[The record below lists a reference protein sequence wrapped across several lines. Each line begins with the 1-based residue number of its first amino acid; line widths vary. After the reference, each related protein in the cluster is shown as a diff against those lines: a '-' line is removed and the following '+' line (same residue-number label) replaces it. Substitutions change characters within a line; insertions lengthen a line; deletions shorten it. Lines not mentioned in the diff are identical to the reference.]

1 MLALRGAARLKGMYY
16 GTDPDGVS
24 LRPCGDLLLLGGGKH
39 RTGENSAGGRYR
51 GLEEQAER
59 LFPGASQAAHWS
71 AQDCISMDGVPYIGP
86 YASAAPNWY
95 VATGFGKWGM
105 TGSMVSALLLSG
117 LLTGERDPDG
127 AVFDPGRMD
136 LRASAANLWED
147 GKQAVKG
154 LCRSAF
160 EPPRAAVEALTP
172 GHGGIVEVE
181 GEKLG
186 VYKTEDGEVFTVS
199 ARCPHLG
206 CQVEWNP
213 DEKTWDCP
221 CHGSRFDFH
230 GRLLDGPAQK
240 GL

>member
-1 MLALRGAARLKGMYY
+1 M
-16 GTDPDGVS
+16 
-24 LRPCGDLLLLGGGKH
+24 
-39 RTGENSAGGRYR
+39 
-51 GLEEQAER
+51 
-59 LFPGASQAAHWS
+59 
-71 AQDCISMDGVPYIGP
+71 
-86 YASAAPNWY
+86 
-95 VATGFGKWGM
+95 
-105 TGSMVSALLLSG
+105 
-117 LLTGERDPDG
+117 
-127 AVFDPGRMD
+127 
-136 LRASAANLWED
+136 
-147 GKQAVKG
+147 
-154 LCRSAF
+154 
-160 EPPRAAVEALTP
+160 EALTP

-186 VYKTEDGEVFTVS
+186 VYKTEDGEVFTGA

>member
-1 MLALRGAARLKGMYY
+1 
-16 GTDPDGVS
+16 
-24 LRPCGDLLLLGGGKH
+24 
-39 RTGENSAGGRYR
+39 
-51 GLEEQAER
+51 
-59 LFPGASQAAHWS
+59 
-71 AQDCISMDGVPYIGP
+71 
-86 YASAAPNWY
+86 
-95 VATGFGKWGM
+95 
-105 TGSMVSALLLSG
+105 
-117 LLTGERDPDG
+117 
-127 AVFDPGRMD
+127 MD

-160 EPPRAAVEALTP
+160 EPPRAAVEALTR

-199 ARCPHLG
+199 AHCPHLG

-221 CHGSRFDFH
+221 CHGSRFDFQ
-230 GRLLDGPAQK
+230 GRLLDGSSTVSWARRCV
-240 GL
+240 